1 MVVTWIKVNRLMC
14 VGLHNYY
21 LMHASLRG
29 TGRFKT
35 LPGRPVLAEPANLR
49 ELHGRL
55 VSTNGSFLNFKFAQN
70 TLILHTF
77 ISIAH

>member
-1 MVVTWIKVNRLMC
+1 MVVTWTKVNRLMC

-29 TGRFKT
+29 TGRFKI
-35 LPGRPVLAEPANLR
+35 LPGRPASAEPANLR
-49 ELHGRL
+49 ELHGCL
-55 VSTNGSFLNFKFAQN
+55 VSTNDSFLNFKFAQN

-77 ISIAH
+77 ISVAH